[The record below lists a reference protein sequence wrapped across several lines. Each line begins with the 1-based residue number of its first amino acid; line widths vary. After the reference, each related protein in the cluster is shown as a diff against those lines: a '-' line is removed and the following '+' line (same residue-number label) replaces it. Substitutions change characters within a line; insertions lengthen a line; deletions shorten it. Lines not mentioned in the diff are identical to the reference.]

1 MDHHTNP
8 SVDLSRQA
16 PTGPDQSRH
25 VATPDDGDEYISLRE
40 ALDVF
45 VGHGRSVTERSLQR
59 YCGKNHLAC
68 KKVITS
74 EGEKWFA
81 LRSSVHNRI
90 RELDEFDRLREQNS
104 VATGRDMSRPVA
116 QENTD
121 DYPHNNERHA
131 PTDSV
136 SPVVESSQQSH
147 TTSSDTPDVV
157 ATGRDWSRQH
167 SRDGQ
172 HMTEQERALYDRLL
186 ATYEIQLD
194 ELRKDKGFLQT
205 DKEALLAQLVSKD
218 KQIDRFFMS
227 ERDTKTLFGSLQSL
241 MSAIWPSAAKD
252 VKGDR
257 YAPVRDALESGLER
271 EERGQ

>member
-1 MDHHTNP
+1 
-8 SVDLSRQA
+8 
-16 PTGPDQSRH
+16 
-25 VATPDDGDEYISLRE
+25 
-40 ALDVF
+40 
-45 VGHGRSVTERSLQR
+45 
-59 YCGKNHLAC
+59 
-68 KKVITS
+68 
-74 EGEKWFA
+74 
-81 LRSSVHNRI
+81 
-90 RELDEFDRLREQNS
+90 
-104 VATGRDMSRPVA
+104 
-116 QENTD
+116 
-121 DYPHNNERHA
+121 
-131 PTDSV
+131 
-136 SPVVESSQQSH
+136 
-147 TTSSDTPDVV
+147 
-157 ATGRDWSRQH
+157 
-167 SRDGQ
+167 
-172 HMTEQERALYDRLL
+172 MTEQERALYDRLL